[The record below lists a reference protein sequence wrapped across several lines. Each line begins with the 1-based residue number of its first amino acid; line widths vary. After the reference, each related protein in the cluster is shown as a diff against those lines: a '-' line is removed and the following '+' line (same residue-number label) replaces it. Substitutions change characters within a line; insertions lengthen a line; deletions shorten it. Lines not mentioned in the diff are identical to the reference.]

1 MNPLGIAFIILAIVV
16 PILIHFIRLAERVA
30 GY

>member
-16 PILIHFIRLAERVA
+16 PVLIHFIRLAEEIAR
-30 GY
+30 